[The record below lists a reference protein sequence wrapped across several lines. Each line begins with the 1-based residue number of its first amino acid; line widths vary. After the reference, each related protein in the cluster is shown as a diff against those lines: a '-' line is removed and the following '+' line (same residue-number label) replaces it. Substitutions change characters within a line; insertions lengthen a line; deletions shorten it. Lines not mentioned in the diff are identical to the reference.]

1 MAKRHASAKIGMF
14 IQMLEANKGP
24 AGTASA
30 EIYLPMTRSDI
41 GAYVGI
47 SPEALHAECRQSP
60 RAVIGM
66 TGFGAERK
74 LSRRILHFRF
84 APISFSNGSMGSG
97 SF

>member
-47 SPEALHAECRQSP
+47 SPEAVRRGFAELIRCGAILLIDRHHLQIAD
-60 RAVIGM
+60 RAELDAVV
-66 TGFGAERK
+66 AERN
-74 LSRRILHFRF
+74 
-84 APISFSNGSMGSG
+84 A
-97 SF
+97 